1 MVYWRLPR
9 LGSYKCNSDGAVKG
23 VGGPSVGAFCIRNDE
38 GNLIHAESFGL
49 GITSVLMS
57 EAMAL
62 RRGLEHYIMHQYLPV
77 ILETDSLMLQ
87 KILNGIWE
95 IPWSSR
101 VEVKRI
107 NGTTDI
113 IYSDFQELPPK
124 GKAILHLDKTQTP
137 NLRIRNIQNR
147 GFNTQA

>member
-23 VGGPSVGAFCIRNDE
+23 VGGPSAWAFCIRNDE

-49 GITSVLMS
+49 RITSVLMS

-62 RRGLEHYIMHQYLPV
+62 RRGLEYCIMHHYLPV

-95 IPWSSR
+95 VSWSSR

-107 NGTTDI
+107 NGMRINVDARVEHI
-113 IYSDFQELPPK
+113 LREGNIFVQYISSIQIFKCYHQK
-124 GKAILHLDKTQTP
+124 GKQYYT
-137 NLRIRNIQNR
+137 
-147 GFNTQA
+147 